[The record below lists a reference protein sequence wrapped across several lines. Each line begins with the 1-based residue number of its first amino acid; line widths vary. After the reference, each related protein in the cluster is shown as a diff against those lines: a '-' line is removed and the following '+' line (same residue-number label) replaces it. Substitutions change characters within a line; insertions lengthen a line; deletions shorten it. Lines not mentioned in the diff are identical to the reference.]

1 MQKRWRLSKYR
12 VKKILEC
19 FCVDIPAGK
28 TASLLDYN
36 RHTAERYFT
45 LFREHI
51 LEYQHQ
57 ALMPF
62 AGEVELDESYFGA
75 RRVRGKRGRGAA
87 GKTPVFGIL
96 KRGGQVFLTVVNGC
110 SRKELM
116 PIIQGKI
123 LENSTVYTDGWGAYD
138 GLIVNGYDHYR
149 VFHSANE
156 FARGKCHV
164 NGIESFWSYAK
175 RRLAKFN
182 GIASA
187 RFVLYLKE
195 CEFRFNNK
203 GQDLFDIL
211 CKKVLKI

>member
-12 VKKILEC
+12 VKKILRC
-19 FCVDIPAGK
+19 FCVDI
-28 TASLLDYN
+28 TATRTAVLLGYN
-36 RHTAERYFT
+36 RRTIDRYFSV
-45 LFREHI
+45 FREHI

-62 AGEVELDESYFGA
+62 AGEIELDESYFGA

-96 KRGGQVFLTVVNGC
+96 KRGGQVFLAVVNGC
-110 SRKELM
+110 SKKELM

-123 LENSTVYTDGWGAYD
+123 LESSTVYTDGWGAYD

-187 RFVLYLKE
+187 RFVLHLKE

-211 CKKVLKI
+211 CEKVLKI

>member
-1 MQKRWRLSKYR
+1 
-12 VKKILEC
+12 VKKILMC
-19 FCVDIPAGK
+19 FCVDITAGK
-28 TASLLDYN
+28 TALLLGYN

-45 LFREHI
+45 LFRERI

-62 AGEVELDESYFGA
+62 AGEIELDESYFGA

-87 GKTPVFGIL
+87 GKTPVFGVL
-96 KRGGQVFLTVVNGC
+96 KRGGQVFLTVVRSC
-110 SRKELM
+110 SKEELM
-116 PIIQGKI
+116 PIIQGRI
-123 LENSTVYTDGWGAYD
+123 LENATVYTDGWGAYD
-138 GLIVNGYDHYR
+138 GLILNGYDHYR
-149 VFHSANE
+149 VFHSRDE

-211 CKKVLKI
+211 CKNVLQI